1 MKSNEIEN
9 RSPTATYSQRLSDT
23 RHTAHS
29 TQLLICLNHDNECAG
44 SISFC
49 HRPAAKQIPP
59 KFI

>member
-1 MKSNEIEN
+1 MSDILSLKEYNEKQWDWKPKSN
-9 RSPTATYSQRLSDT
+9 SHSQRLSDT

-29 TQLLICLNHDNECAG
+29 TQLLICLNDD
-44 SISFC
+44 